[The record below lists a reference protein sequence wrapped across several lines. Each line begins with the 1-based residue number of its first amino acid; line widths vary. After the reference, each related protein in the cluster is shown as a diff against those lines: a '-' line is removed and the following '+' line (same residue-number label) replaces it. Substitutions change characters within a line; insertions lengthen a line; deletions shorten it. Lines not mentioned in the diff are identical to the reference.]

1 MKNKRNFYRILHVQP
16 DAPVELIRM
25 SYRTIM
31 QKLKKHPDL
40 GGDEWDAAVINE
52 AYSVLCDPKMRAVYD
67 ERLLRERT
75 MADTAG
81 QSKSQRSDFEESSSP
96 GAGEQNGANEKT
108 DQETHES
115 KGKSTRTEE
124 PSNNRSDQQSQSAND
139 DSTYAGPACLFC
151 AKPYTGTVSEQSD
164 CAACASPLQ
173 LLDATVMES
182 EGKRDIQRQPNYCP
196 LDVYAFWPGEKQ
208 AAVLADLSLNGLQ
221 FRFPVALQA
230 GHHLKIEC
238 QLFSAVAK
246 VAHCAPA
253 DAGFLLGAKFLSLR
267 FTAQQGSFVSTRA

>member
-75 MADTAG
+75 MADTAE
-81 QSKSQRSDFEESSSP
+81 QSKSQRAGFEESSSP
-96 GAGEQNGANEKT
+96 GADEQSDASEKADQGADTSRDEN
-108 DQETHES
+108 TH
-115 KGKSTRTEE
+115 TEE
-124 PSNNRSDQQSQSAND
+124 PANNGSEQPSQSAND
-139 DSTYAGPACLFC
+139 GATNAGPACLFC
-151 AKPYTGTVSEQSD
+151 AKPYVGNISEQSD
-164 CAACASPLQ
+164 CLACASPLQ

-182 EGKRDIQRQPNYCP
+182 EGKRGIQRQPNYCP
-196 LDVYAFWPGEKQ
+196 LEVYAFWPGEKQ

-230 GHHLKIEC
+230 GHLVKIEC

-246 VAHCAPA
+246 VAHCASA
-253 DAGFLLGAKFLSLR
+253 DAGFLLGAQFLSLR
-267 FTAQQGSFVSTRA
+267 FTAQQGSFVSTSA